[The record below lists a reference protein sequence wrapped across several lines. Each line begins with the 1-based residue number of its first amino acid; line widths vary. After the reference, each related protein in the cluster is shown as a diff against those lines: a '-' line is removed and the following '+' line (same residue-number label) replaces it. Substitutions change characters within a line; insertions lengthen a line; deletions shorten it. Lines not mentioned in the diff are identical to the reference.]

1 MPKPPEPS
9 EASVPPPRR
18 QGNINFTGKS
28 GRLYPFQVWPIDTRF
43 KPVAAVYFITKRAF
57 RNRTY
62 NTASHDAIYIG
73 QTGSLADAFGAAV
86 SLERF
91 LKHEANCVCVH
102 PLADPQQR
110 IAAVDDLLGA
120 HGTYCNDDGRGRHLA
135 GIIDIDA

>member
-1 MPKPPEPS
+1 MPRPP
-9 EASVPPPRR
+9 APPDSPVRGPRR

-28 GRLYPFQVWPIDTRF
+28 GKPYSFQVWPIDTRF
-43 KPVAAVYFITKRAF
+43 KPVAAVYLVTKRAY

-73 QTGSLADAFGAAV
+73 QAASLADAFGAAV

-102 PLADPQQR
+102 PLADPEQR
-110 IAAVDDLLGA
+110 IAVAEDLLGT
-120 HGTYCNDDGRGRHLA
+120 HSTYCNDSGRGWHPS
-135 GIIDIDA
+135 GIIDA